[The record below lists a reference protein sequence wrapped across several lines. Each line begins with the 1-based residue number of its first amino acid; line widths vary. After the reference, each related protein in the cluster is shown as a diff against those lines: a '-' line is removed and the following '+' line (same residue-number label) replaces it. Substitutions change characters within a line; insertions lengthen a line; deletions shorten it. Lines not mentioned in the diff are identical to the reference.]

1 MTSSERRESG
11 GKLQMILEADLCV
24 LWGEVVIVQKQNC
37 LGRVAT
43 LTIVNISQATER
55 NRQKF

>member
-1 MTSSERRESG
+1 
-11 GKLQMILEADLCV
+11 MILEADLCV
-24 LWGEVVIVQKQNC
+24 LGGVIVQKQNC

-43 LTIVNISQATER
+43 LTIVDISQATER